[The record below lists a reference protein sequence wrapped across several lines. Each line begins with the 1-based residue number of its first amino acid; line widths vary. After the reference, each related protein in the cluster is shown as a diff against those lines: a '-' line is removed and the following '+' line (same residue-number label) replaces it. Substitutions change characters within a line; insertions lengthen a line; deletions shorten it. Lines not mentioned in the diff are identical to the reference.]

1 MSTAVRRA
9 STGLAFS
16 QVGKLSRSSSKA
28 SLKVD
33 PVQASASSEDVHIA
47 PSPVAESPA
56 REAAASAEPPVPLG
70 PSPLANVAS
79 AESVASSPAP
89 VPAPLPES
97 EPAQVTASPEQVPIA
112 LSPQAPAASSE
123 PFGFSDPV
131 VTTSPDPIVTSPP
144 LPVQDAPAPV
154 PAPAPAPAPAEPE
167 PEVRLPEP
175 SPQLP
180 LPPPSTEP
188 PVPSATEDR
197 RADYFSYSD
206 PISTVVA
213 AEEPVIQPVQPEPQ
227 VSTPPLEPV
236 PIHETS
242 QPGGFT
248 HVQMPTEAS
257 TFAWSDQPAL
267 GHKASRSSFSEPVQH
282 SVEPTQSGK
291 VSSRASK
298 SSMSSSYGQLLP
310 EQQKRGRSG
319 SVRYV
324 LSHSM

>member
-154 PAPAPAPAPAEPE
+154 PAPAPAPAEPE

-324 LSHSM
+324 LSHPM